1 MADEEAEQDRCAES
15 ATSAAIVALR
25 ERLQELATAL
35 KDSPDTPE
43 QSASQYC
50 QDFCQTLVEYAGR
63 WRIEQEPLP
72 LVEVYTVALLSYAR
86 AAPSLSP
93 QCENVSLVLE
103 RLTLSCVEL
112 LLSLPEH
119 VPVAL
124 WEQFQ
129 SSVQAA
135 HELLQEKGI
144 SQLQMLY
151 AVAQEKGVW
160 SHAML
165 HGIFSKETPET
176 EKVQEFLALEGP
188 VLLEM
193 RIKHLIKENQ
203 LEKAALLA
211 KECSEYPGFEGK
223 GHFKQTYLVCLCGTV
238 PQEPLMQ
245 EISKVDCRD
254 ALEMICNLE
263 SDGDEK
269 GALCLCSAFLT
280 RQLLQGDMYCA
291 WELTLFWSKLL
302 KRLESSVQA
311 FLDRCRQMSSLSK
324 TVYHILF
331 LIKVIQSEME
341 DVGLPV
347 CIELCIRALQMES
360 DDSANTKATI
370 CKTILCLL
378 PSDLEVKRAC
388 QLTEFLLEPTVDSY
402 YAVETL
408 YNEPDQKF
416 EEESLPVPNS
426 LRCELLLV
434 FKTQWPFDPE
444 FWDWKTLKRH
454 CLALMGE
461 EASIVSSI
469 DELNDGE
476 NPEVAED
483 EELIKGHEVYKD
495 QAESFWDT
503 TAELNEIE
511 DERKKKLFCE
521 HPVIR
526 LNSARVGGLFCA
538 LSSA

>member
-1 MADEEAEQDRCAES
+1 MNAAPESNSGHVGLCAYAAELGVKMADEEAEQDRCAQS

-25 ERLQELATAL
+25 ERLQELATSL

-63 WRIEQEPLP
+63 WRIEQDPLP
-72 LVEVYTVALLSYAR
+72 LVEVYTVALLSYAH
-86 AAPSLSP
+86 AAPCLSS
-93 QCENVSLVLE
+93 Q
-103 RLTLSCVEL
+103 SCVEL

-119 VPVAL
+119 IPVTL
-124 WEQFQ
+124 WEEFQ
-129 SSVQAA
+129 SSVKAA
-135 HELLQEKGI
+135 HTLLQENGI
-144 SQLQMLY
+144 SQLHMLHV
-151 AVAQEKGVW
+151 VAQESGVW
-160 SHAML
+160 SHATL
-165 HGIFSKETPET
+165 SAILSKETAET
-176 EKVQEFLALEGP
+176 EKVNEFLALEGP

-193 RIKHLIKENQ
+193 RTKHLIKENQ
-203 LEKAALLA
+203 VEKAALLA
-211 KECSEYPGFEGK
+211 KACSEYPGFEGK
-223 GHFKQTYLVCLCGTV
+223 GHFKQTYLL
-238 PQEPLMQ
+238 
-245 EISKVDCRD
+245 SKVDCRD

-302 KRLESSVQA
+302 KRLESSAQA
-311 FLDRCRQMSSLSK
+311 FLDRCRQMSLLSK

-331 LIKVIQSEME
+331 LIKVIQS
-341 DVGLPV
+341 
-347 CIELCIRALQMES
+347 
-360 DDSANTKATI
+360 
-370 CKTILCLL
+370 
-378 PSDLEVKRAC
+378 
-388 QLTEFLLEPTVDSY
+388 EPTVDSY

-469 DELNDGE
+469 DELNDSE
-476 NPEVAED
+476 NPEGADD
-483 EELIKGHEVYKD
+483 EEILKGNDVYKD
-495 QAESFWDT
+495 QSSLVI
-503 TAELNEIE
+503 ELSGTHK
-511 DERKKKLFCE
+511 RT
-521 HPVIR
+521 
-526 LNSARVGGLFCA
+526 
-538 LSSA
+538 